1 MSFGRLD
8 QHASN
13 KPVAEINVTPMVDVM
28 LVLLVIF
35 IITAPLMAS
44 SVRVELPKADAG
56 PAQAEPQ
63 AIAVSITADG
73 ALYLKD
79 EKLSLDEMTVRF
91 AAAAKRDANTEVHLR
106 ADQKTAYGTV
116 AKIMAAAQKSG
127 LQRIGFVTDPVAE
140 RP

>member
-8 QHASN
+8 QHATN
-13 KPVAEINVTPMVDVM
+13 RPVSDINVTPMVDVM

-63 AIAVSITADG
+63 AMAVSITPDG
-73 ALYLKD
+73 TMYLKD
-79 EKLSLDEMTVRF
+79 EKLTLDQLTERF
-91 AAAAKRDANTEVHLR
+91 ASAAKSNANTEVHLR
-106 ADQKTAYGTV
+106 ADDKVSYGVV
-116 AKIMAAAQKSG
+116 AKVMAAAQKSG
-127 LQRIGFVTDPVAE
+127 LQRIGFVTDPATQ
-140 RP
+140 RK

>member
-1 MSFGRLD
+1 MNFGRLD

-13 KPVAEINVTPMVDVM
+13 RPVAEINVTPMVDVM

-44 SVRVELPKADAG
+44 SIRIDLPKADAG

-63 AIAVSITADG
+63 AIVVSVQPDG
-73 ALYLKD
+73 TLYLKD
-79 EKLSLDEMTVRF
+79 EKQTLEQLTVQF
-91 AAAAKRDANTEVHLR
+91 ASAAKANANTEVHLR
-106 ADQKTAYGTV
+106 ADDKAAYGVV
-116 AKIMAAAQKSG
+116 AKVMAAAQKSG

-140 RP
+140 RK

>member
-13 KPVAEINVTPMVDVM
+13 RPVAEINVTPMVDVM

-44 SVRVELPKADAG
+44 SIRVDLPKADAG

-63 AIAVSITADG
+63 AIVVSVQPDG
-73 ALYLKD
+73 TLYLKD
-79 EKLSLDEMTVRF
+79 GSRAEIRL
-91 AAAAKRDANTEVHLR
+91 AAHWLCD
-106 ADQKTAYGTV
+106 G
-116 AKIMAAAQKSG
+116 SG
-127 LQRIGFVTDPVAE
+127 G
-140 RP
+140 